1 MKTYLLRYKDA
12 DSCQHDCEITAK
24 DIPTA
29 IDNCFELH
37 SDCKQVI
44 RAYLKPMFSD

>member
-1 MKTYLLRYKDA
+1 MKDYQVRYKDE
-12 DSCQHDCEITAK
+12 DGCLHDCEITAA
-24 DIPTA
+24 DIPKA

-44 RAYLKPMFSD
+44 RAYLKPMFN